1 VSGPALVGG
10 RYRLDHLI
18 GRGSTG
24 DVWSAH
30 DVLAGRAVAL
40 KRLRAEVAQDAR
52 LRRRLRREARAVAR
66 LEHPHIVRL
75 YDMGVDDEG
84 APFLAMERV
93 SGPTLADLGR
103 DPAVGAPRLVALV
116 EQVLGALAYAHARG
130 VIHRDVKPHHIFV
143 TSGADGEDV
152 VKILDFGFA
161 RVENDEDQLTA
172 ARRDVFGT
180 PTYMAPEQATG
191 DYEVGPAA
199 DLYAVG
205 VILWEL
211 LSGAPPF
218 TGATATDIVVQHVT
232 APLPAFVPLPG
243 RRVPPGMEVVL
254 RQSLEKEPGR
264 RFASA
269 ASMRRAVAAVFD
281 GDEGEPTETVVNQP
295 PPAVER
301 PSTGDVSVITIA
313 DLAVVDAADGFA
325 LAPIPEEAPLVGRDA
340 LQRWLWERVVAVCN
354 GGGARLV
361 LLDGPAGIGKSRLC
375 AWLGRTVAEGGWM
388 TAIDARFRTGVAPRG
403 LRGMIQQAL
412 GIGQRPAGAEALH
425 HALSDLDPEERVDRD
440 ALAGYLWPGRGPR
453 PPLGRVVRVVED
465 LARVIA
471 GRRPLLVWLD
481 DLEHA
486 DGEALLILDH
496 LAAHLTARPAPVLVV
511 ATRRSDAAP
520 AGSAAG
526 TLARLLER
534 HHGAIEAR
542 EVPRLTDESTASLA
556 RALLPIEGEA
566 VRRVVEASRG
576 NPLFVVEALQF
587 AGDLRPDTPL
597 PHTLVEL
604 VRRRLGAALEGG
616 GDAAFRRGLAERLAL
631 LGGAF
636 PFDLVEALERA
647 AGVDPVRLETGL
659 EGLVR
664 LGVLVDEAG
673 DAYAF
678 VHEVVRQA
686 LLEEL
691 AGRADAPRL
700 HERVAEAKLVWAG
713 ERLDRVAEEVARHLR
728 AAGRVHD
735 AVERLLLAARTARE
749 AGQQAAAA
757 ALYLEADRWIGE
769 AEAGPR
775 TAALRADGMLGLA
788 EVALD
793 AGDHER
799 ALRMATRLQQWAR
812 EAGDPARL
820 ALALCLCGEASV
832 AAGRWPEAGRVL
844 EEARALLA
852 ARGERAAV
860 ARVDV
865 ARGRASL
872 QAGALDE
879 ARRLFA
885 EAATQF
891 AAAGDLRGKAAA
903 KRALGELAARAGER
917 ETARS
922 LLSEAAAMAAGT
934 SDHRL
939 LAQASWRLGELLRQA
954 GHLEEAAVRYRQAF
968 EACEAAGDQAGAGR
982 SLRGLGDTLR
992 LLQRPETTRVYE
1004 RAAEVFEALD
1014 DRFQLAI
1021 CFTQLGRLVGETG
1034 DTAAAESWF
1043 ERALAHFEQFDDP
1056 VRVGVLHAFLA
1067 RLAQRRGDRA
1077 AREHRL
1083 QAALR
1088 IDATRPLIV
1097 ADWPRILE
1105 ELGEGIAAD
1114 GDGRRAQRLFVRAV
1128 EVWTALRRADE
1139 AARCRARLAALVV

>member
-1 VSGPALVGG
+1 MSGPDLVGG
-10 RYRLDHLI
+10 RYRLNHLI

-75 YDMGVDDEG
+75 YDVGVDEQG

-93 SGPTLADLGR
+93 AGPTLADLGR
-103 DPAVGAPRLVALV
+103 DPQVGAPRLVALV

-130 VIHRDVKPHHIFV
+130 VVHRDVKPHHIFV

-191 DYEVGPAA
+191 DHDVGPAT

-211 LSGAPPF
+211 LCGAPPF
-218 TGATATDIVVQHVT
+218 SGETATDTVVQHVT
-232 APLPAFVPLPG
+232 APLPAFLPLPG
-243 RRVPPGMEVVL
+243 RRVPAGMEGVL
-254 RQSLEKEPGR
+254 RQALEKEPGR
-264 RFASA
+264 RFTSA

-281 GDEGEPTETVVNQP
+281 GDDGEPTETVVNQP
-295 PPAVER
+295 PPPVER
-301 PSTGDVSVITIA
+301 QAGDASVITVA
-313 DLAVVDAADGFA
+313 ELAVVEAAEGFA
-325 LAPIPEEAPLVGRDA
+325 LGPSPEEAPLVGRDA

-425 HALSDLDPEERVDRD
+425 HALTDLDPEERVDRD
-440 ALAGYLWPGRGPR
+440 ALAGYLWPGRGLR
-453 PPLGRVVRVVED
+453 PPLGRVVRVVEE

-486 DGEALLILDH
+486 DGEALLLLDH
-496 LAAHLTARPAPVLVV
+496 LAAHLTARPARVLVV
-511 ATRRSDAAP
+511 ATRRSDAQP

-542 EVPRLTDESTASLA
+542 EVPRMSDESTANLA
-556 RALLPIEGEA
+556 RALLPIEGDV

-576 NPLFVVEALQF
+576 NPLFVVEALQYL
-587 AGDLRPDTPL
+587 GDLRADAAL

-616 GDAAFRRGLAERLAL
+616 GDGAFRRGLAERLAL

-636 PFDLVEALERA
+636 PFDLIEALERA
-647 AGVDPVRLETGL
+647 GGADPVRLETGL

-664 LGVLVDEAG
+664 LGVLLDEAG

-691 AGRADAPRL
+691 AGRADTPRL
-700 HERVAEAKLVWAG
+700 HERAAEAKLAWAG

-735 AVERLLLAARTARE
+735 AVERLLLAARTTRE

-775 TAALRADGMLGLA
+775 TAALRADGMSGLA

-812 EAGDPARL
+812 EAGDTARL
-820 ALALCLCGEASV
+820 ALALCLGGEASV
-832 AAGRWPEAGRVL
+832 AAGRWQEAGRAL
-844 EEARALLA
+844 DEARALLE

-885 EAATQF
+885 AAAAEF
-891 AAAGDLRGKAAA
+891 AAAGDVRGKAAA

-917 ETARS
+917 DAARS

-934 SDHRL
+934 ADHRL

-1021 CFTQLGRLVGETG
+1021 CFTQLGRLAGEAG
-1034 DTAAAESWF
+1034 DTGAAESWF

-1067 RLAQRRGDRA
+1067 RLAQRRRDRA

-1088 IDATRPLIV
+1088 IDAARPLIV

-1105 ELGEGIAAD
+1105 ELGEGLAAE
-1114 GDGRRAQRLFVRAV
+1114 GDRRRAQRLFVRAV

-1139 AARCRARLAALVV
+1139 AARCRARLAALAL